1 MSRYGPSPGK
11 CGVNMDFLALAIVN
25 LGIKP
30 DQVLSHKIYDDHIAL
45 VIDSGI
51 AGAKKVFIPFTLLSE
66 QDNPAEAEAVKVD
79 AVVDKL
85 YGRQPKGRK

>member
-1 MSRYGPSPGK
+1 
-11 CGVNMDFLALAIVN
+11 MDFLALAIVN

-45 VIDSGI
+45 VVDYGI
-51 AGAKKVFIPFTLLSE
+51 AGAKKLFLPFALLE
-66 QDNPAEAEAVKVD
+66 VQENDPAEAEAVKVD